1 MYFPPGSTPLQKAR
15 DVVLV
20 GLLVALYTADY
31 AWAKLRGRPWVAFVP
46 VRTGR

>member
-20 GLLVALYTADY
+20 GILVFLYTADW
-31 AWAKLRGRPWVAFVP
+31 AWAKLRSRPWIAFVP
-46 VRTGR
+46 VRMGR